1 VTHRAIEH
9 GLLSRDDGR
18 RWLRDL
24 ANGQVFAAVTL
35 FMIAA
40 SSQPEVRSLIW
51 EPEGERGS
59 E

>member
-24 ANGQVFAAVTL
+24 ANGQVFPAVTL

-40 SSQPEVRSLIW
+40 SKPT
-51 EPEGERGS
+51 
-59 E
+59 